1 MPRPTSHVEMT
12 AQEKYAIFK
21 NAYKSLNS
29 FIAKKEF
36 LAAHALA
43 FSILEDRVLAARIQC
58 GEIIEGP
65 LDTNI
70 VKNKI
75 PFEKSINKLLALTI
89 ITKDMHAE
97 LAKHAHERNEF
108 LHQAMWRLDD
118 FNHNSIISIRKSIN
132 AVEKCRRAFVRSS
145 HSK

>member
-21 NAYKSLNS
+21 YAYNSLNS
-29 FIAKKEF
+29 FIAKKDF

-43 FSILEDRVLAARIQC
+43 FSILEDRVLAARVQC

-65 LDTNI
+65 LNSSI

-75 PFEKSINKLLALTI
+75 PFEKSINKLFTLEI
-89 ITKDMHAE
+89 ITKDIYAE
-97 LAKHAHERNEF
+97 LVKHADERNEF
-108 LHQAMWRLDD
+108 LHQAMWRLND
-118 FNHNSIISIRKSIN
+118 FNHNSIINIRKSIN
-132 AVEKCRRAFVRSS
+132 AVEKCRRAFIKSS